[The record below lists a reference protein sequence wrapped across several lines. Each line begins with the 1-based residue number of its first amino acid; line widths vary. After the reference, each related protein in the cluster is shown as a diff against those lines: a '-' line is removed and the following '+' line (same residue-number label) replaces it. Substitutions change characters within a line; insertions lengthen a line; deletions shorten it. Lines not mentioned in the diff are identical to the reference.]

1 MISILRYNIII
12 TVFKG
17 EIKMAEI
24 KRLYRSRQNRILA
37 GVCGGIADYFKID
50 PLIIRLFFVFIFFF
64 NGAGIL
70 AYIIGW
76 IIIPEKPYN
85 DINNEN
91 EIGADYDRDSITLDR
106 TNQRFIGI
114 ILIIIGAFIIFSRI
128 IPLIV
133 WRNFWAIIL
142 IVLGITILVKGVSRS
157 D

>member
-1 MISILRYNIII
+1 
-12 TVFKG
+12 
-17 EIKMAEI
+17 MAEI

-50 PLIIRLFFVFIFFF
+50 PLIIRLFFVFIFFL

-76 IIIPEKPYN
+76 IIIPERPYDYN
-85 DINNEN
+85 GEQYNEKFDEESYYEN
-91 EIGADYDRDSITLDR
+91 ESSGFNR

-114 ILIIIGAFIIFSRI
+114 ILIIIGAFIIFSRV

-142 IVLGITILVKGVSRS
+142 IVLGISILVKGVSGS

>member
-1 MISILRYNIII
+1 
-12 TVFKG
+12 
-17 EIKMAEI
+17 MAEI

-37 GVCGGIADYFKID
+37 GVCGGIADYFKVD
-50 PLIIRLFFVFIFFF
+50 PLIIRLFFVFIFFL

-85 DINNEN
+85 YEDDQANDEFDKEESFYKN
-91 EIGADYDRDSITLDR
+91 DSFSLNR

-114 ILIIIGAFIIFSRI
+114 TLIIIGAFIIFSRL

-133 WRNFWAIIL
+133 WRNFWAVIL
-142 IVLGITILVKGVSRS
+142 ILLGIAILVKGVSRGE
-157 D
+157 

>member
-1 MISILRYNIII
+1 
-12 TVFKG
+12 
-17 EIKMAEI
+17 MAEI
-24 KRLYRSRQNRILA
+24 KRVYRSRQNRILA

-50 PLIIRLFFVFIFFF
+50 PLIIRLFFVFIFFL

-76 IIIPEKPYN
+76 IIIPERPYDYN
-85 DINNEN
+85 GEQYNEKFDEESYYEN
-91 EIGADYDRDSITLDR
+91 ESSSFNR

-114 ILIIIGAFIIFSRI
+114 ILIIIGAFIIFSRV

-142 IVLGITILVKGVSRS
+142 IVLGISILVKGVSGS

>member
-1 MISILRYNIII
+1 
-12 TVFKG
+12 
-17 EIKMAEI
+17 MAEI

-50 PLIIRLFFVFIFFF
+50 PLIIRLFFVFSFFL

-76 IIIPEKPYN
+76 IIIPERPYDYN
-85 DINNEN
+85 GEQYNEKFDEESYYEN
-91 EIGADYDRDSITLDR
+91 ESSGFNR

-114 ILIIIGAFIIFSRI
+114 ILIIIGAFIIFSRV

-142 IVLGITILVKGVSRS
+142 IVLGISILVKGVSGS

>member
-1 MISILRYNIII
+1 
-12 TVFKG
+12 
-17 EIKMAEI
+17 MAEI

-50 PLIIRLFFVFIFFF
+50 PLIIRLFFVFIFFL

-76 IIIPEKPYN
+76 IIIPERPYDYN
-85 DINNEN
+85 GEQYNEKFDEESYYEN
-91 EIGADYDRDSITLDR
+91 ESSGFNR

-114 ILIIIGAFIIFSRI
+114 ILIIIGAFIIFSKV

-142 IVLGITILVKGVSRS
+142 IVLGISILVKGVSGS

>member
-1 MISILRYNIII
+1 
-12 TVFKG
+12 
-17 EIKMAEI
+17 MAEI

-50 PLIIRLFFVFIFFF
+50 PLMIRLFFIFIFFL

-76 IIIPEKPYN
+76 IIIPERPYDYN
-85 DINNEN
+85 GEQYNEKFDEESYYEN
-91 EIGADYDRDSITLDR
+91 ESSGFNR

-114 ILIIIGAFIIFSRI
+114 ILIIIGAFIIFSRV

-142 IVLGITILVKGVSRS
+142 IVLGISILVKGVSGS